1 MKKYILLK
9 NILTKEGNMLF
20 ARKTAYMEGE
30 IPKEFITPLNVIS
43 LEDDSQVAVYKE
55 TSITDDIYHLTEPQ
69 VTTLTPKFYEPNKV
83 EIISKLDVNNMTLE
97 QIKEL
102 KGIGEKIATQLVTN
116 KPYTDLTDLT
126 TKVKPP
132 MGKNWEEFNFSFQS

>member
-30 IPKEFITPLNVIS
+30 IPKEYLTPLNVIS
-43 LEDDSQVAVYKE
+43 LEDDTQIAVYKE
-55 TSITDDIYHLTEPQ
+55 TSVVDETFHLTEPQ
-69 VTTLTPKFYEPNKV
+69 VTTLTPKFYDPNKV
-83 EIISKLDVNNMTLE
+83 EIVSKLDVNKMTLD

-102 KGIGEKIATQLVTN
+102 KGIGDKIATQLVTN

-132 MGKNWEEFNFSFQS
+132 MGKTWEEFNFSFQS

>member
-20 ARKTAYMEGE
+20 ASKTAYMEGE
-30 IPKEFITPLNVIS
+30 IPKEYLTPMNVVTI
-43 LEDDSQVAVYKE
+43 EDDTQVAVYKE
-55 TSITDDIYHLTEPQ
+55 TSITDETYHLTEPQ
-69 VTTLTPKFYEPNKV
+69 VTTLTPRFYDPSKV
-83 EIISKLDVNNMTLE
+83 EIISKLDVNRMTLE

-132 MGKNWEEFNFSFQS
+132 MGKSWEEFNFSFQ

>member
-30 IPKEFITPLNVIS
+30 IPKEFLTPLNVVS
-43 LEDDSQVAVYKE
+43 LDDDTQVAVYKE
-55 TSITDDIYHLTEPQ
+55 TSVTDETFHLTEPQ
-69 VTTLTPKFYEPNKV
+69 INTLTTKFFDPNKV
-83 EIISKLDVNNMTLE
+83 EIISKLEINNMSLD

-102 KGIGEKIATQLVTN
+102 KGIGDKIATQLVTN
-116 KPYTDLTDLT
+116 KPYSDLTDLT

-132 MGKNWEEFNFSFQS
+132 MGKTWEEFNFSFIS

>member
-1 MKKYILLK
+1 MKKHLLLK

-20 ARKTAYMEGE
+20 ARKTPYMEGE
-30 IPKEFITPLNVIS
+30 IPKEFLTPLNVVT
-43 LEDDSQVAVYKE
+43 LDDDTQVAVYKE
-55 TSITDDIYHLTEPQ
+55 TSVTDETFHLTEPQ
-69 VTTLTPKFYEPNKV
+69 INTLTPKFFDPNKV
-83 EIISKLDVNNMTLE
+83 EIISKLEINTMSLD

-116 KPYTDLTDLT
+116 KPYSDLTDLT

-132 MGKNWEEFNFSFQS
+132 MGKTWEEFNFSFQS

>member
-1 MKKYILLK
+1 MKKHILLK

-20 ARKTAYMEGE
+20 ARQTPYMEGE
-30 IPKEFITPLNVIS
+30 IPQEFINPLNVVTI
-43 LEDDSQVAVYKE
+43 EDNTEVAVYKE
-55 TSITDDIYHLTEPQ
+55 TSITNEIHHLTEPQ
-69 VTTLTPKFYEPNKV
+69 VTTLTPKFYDPNKLEV
-83 EIISKLDVNNMTLE
+83 ISKLEINKMTLE

-116 KPYTDLTDLT
+116 KPYSDLIDLT

-132 MGKNWEEFNFSFQS
+132 MGKSWEEFNFSFQ

>member
-1 MKKYILLK
+1 MKKHLLLK

-20 ARKTAYMEGE
+20 ARKTPYMEGE
-30 IPKEFITPLNVIS
+30 IPKEFLTPLNVVT
-43 LEDDSQVAVYKE
+43 LDDDTQVAVYKE
-55 TSITDDIYHLTEPQ
+55 TSVTDETFHLTEPQ
-69 VTTLTPKFYEPNKV
+69 INTLTPKFFDPNKV
-83 EIISKLDVNNMTLE
+83 EIISKLEINNMSLD

-116 KPYTDLTDLT
+116 KPYSDLTDLT

-132 MGKNWEEFNFSFQS
+132 MGKTWEEFNFSFQS